1 MRRTASLQIDPAS
14 AEAQLQWVLDRVRHR
29 LPIPVTRPDAERALA
44 ALQTTEDPWE
54 ALRLSRAPIRFVCA
68 LWQELIREGLLRPED
83 GRLRLADS
91 ARAWIRALGI
101 PPAQEFACPRCGGRG
116 VDLEWLGEVARR
128 FREIARHR
136 PTALQPFDQGYVTEE
151 TALARVAFA
160 LERGDVEGKEILVVG
175 DDDLVSIALTLAARP
190 LRVVALDVD
199 ERIVR
204 FIREVAGAEG
214 LLQLEAHVYDVRDPL
229 PEAWVGG
236 FDTFFTDPT
245 ESLQGF
251 RTFVNRGLLALRGA
265 GSAGYF
271 GLTRGESS
279 LVKWARIQRMLLRH
293 NAVLTDIRDGF
304 NVYQNWD
311 YVETMRAWQ
320 WLPVRTRPA
329 HLWYRSALFRI
340 ELLSPPKLANRPVRG
355 QLFEDEEA
363 ATT

>member
-1 MRRTASLQIDPAS
+1 MRGSASIQVDRAS
-14 AEAQLQWVLDRVRHR
+14 AEAQLRSILDRVRH
-29 LPIPVTRPDAERALA
+29 LPIPVTRRDAERVLS
-44 ALQTTEDPWE
+44 ALQVAADPWE

-68 LWQELIREGLLRPED
+68 FWQEMIREGLLRAED
-83 GRLRLADS
+83 GRLHLEDS
-91 ARAWIRALGI
+91 GRAWIQALGI
-101 PPAQEFACPRCGGRG
+101 PPAQEFDCPRCDGRG
-116 VDLEWLGEVARR
+116 VDLGGLQEAAVR
-128 FREIARHR
+128 FRDVVRHR
-136 PTALQPFDQGYVTEE
+136 PVALQTFDQGYVTEE

-160 LERGDVEGKEILVVG
+160 LERGDVERKEVLVVG
-175 DDDLVSIALTLAARP
+175 DDDLVSVALALAAHP

-204 FIREVAGAEG
+204 FIREVARTEG
-214 LLQLEAHVYDVRDPL
+214 LSQLEAHVYDVRDPL
-229 PEAWVGG
+229 PEAWLGG

-245 ESLQGF
+245 ESLRGL
-251 RTFVNRGLLALRGA
+251 RAFVDRGLLALRGE

-279 LVKWARIQRMLLRH
+279 LAKWARIQRMLLRR

-304 NVYQNWD
+304 NVYRNWD
-311 YVETMRAWQ
+311 YVETMRAWR

-329 HLWYRSALFRI
+329 HLWYRSALLRI
-340 ELLSPPKLANRPVRG
+340 ELLSSPRLVNRPVRG